1 MHDVVTKDACARNQP
16 ILHAEAAQLMHDLLN
31 QPEVNTYMSHLVSDP
46 ALMSWWAFIQAFVE
60 HARRY
65 TVSTLTSILAGIRAP
80 HATSALVIDFFDAL
94 ESFVMLIEPGAHPPV
109 DLIPILKYVPVRWA
123 PCKRICSEV
132 RRRQDKVYNT
142 LLSACEKWI
151 ANDTRTGC
159 YLEQVIEK

>member
-94 ESFVMLIEPGAHPPV
+94 VSFVMLIEPGAHPPV
-109 DLIPILKYVPVRWA
+109 DLIPILKYVLAR
-123 PCKRICSEV
+123 
-132 RRRQDKVYNT
+132 
-142 LLSACEKWI
+142 
-151 ANDTRTGC
+151 
-159 YLEQVIEK
+159 